1 MEIIVTVKSNYGT
14 ETIYPS
20 CLKGHIFAEMA
31 GTKTLTPQAIKLIKA
46 LGYTVSVAGP
56 AIKSL

>member
-1 MEIIVTVKSNYGT
+1 MEIIVTLKSNYGT

-31 GTKTLTPQAIKLIKA
+31 GTKTLTPQTIKLIKA

-56 AIKSL
+56 VIKSL

>member
-1 MEIIVTVKSNYGT
+1 MEIIVNIRNVYGT

-20 CLKGHIFAEMA
+20 CPKGQAFAEIA
-31 GTKTLTPQAIKLIKA
+31 GTKTLTLDTIKLIKA

-56 AIKSL
+56 SIKSL

>member
-1 MEIIVTVKSNYGT
+1 MEIIVTIKNNYGT

-20 CLKGHIFAEMA
+20 CPKGQTFAKIA
-31 GTKTLTPQAIKLIKA
+31 GTKTLTLDTIKLIKA
-46 LGYTVSVAGP
+46 LGYTVSVTGP

>member
-1 MEIIVTVKSNYGT
+1 MEIIVNIRNVYGT

-20 CLKGHIFAEMA
+20 CPKGQAFAEIA

-56 AIKSL
+56 SIKSL